1 VAPSLAVLGIFP
13 TLQSIGAQ
21 IVMLIAIVVGFIRN
35 RQRAAA

>member
-1 VAPSLAVLGIFP
+1 VLGVFP

-21 IVMLIAIVVGFIRN
+21 ILMLIAILVGFVWN